1 MNPGTRAPARRPRAE
16 RRRTAPPPRQADSER
31 RAQLEEERDVLL
43 ASLRDLEAERAAGEL
58 DEADYAAL
66 HDDYTARAA
75 AVLRA
80 LQGPPPPATRPG
92 PHHPGRRPRGRQ
104 RTWATVAVVL
114 LIVGL
119 AAGAVTTFAGDRR
132 PGTPATGSLPDDPQA
147 RLNQALQLESE
158 GKAVD
163 ALKAYDAILADQPQ
177 NVQALAYRGWLL
189 KRAGLPEP
197 AMVSLDK
204 AVAIDPRYPDA
215 HFFRGMVLYQD
226 RHDPAAAVT
235 EFRAF
240 MANDPPKEMV
250 PAVEE
255 VLKRAMADAGQPV
268 P

>member
-1 MNPGTRAPARRPRAE
+1 MTAESRP
-16 RRRTAPPPRQADSER
+16 
-31 RAQLEEERDVLL
+31 QLEEERDYLL
-43 ASLRDLEAERAAGEL
+43 ASLRDLESERAAGEL

-66 HDDYTARAA
+66 RADYTVRAA

-80 LQGPPPPATRPG
+80 LEAPVAAVGAQPRAREARAAAAA
-92 PHHPGRRPRGRQ
+92 RR
-104 RTWATVAVVL
+104 RTYTAVTVVL
-114 LIVGL
+114 LIGGL
-119 AAGAVTTFAGDRR
+119 AAGAVTMFAGQRQAGA
-132 PGTPATGSLPDDPQA
+132 PVTGSVPGDTQG
-147 RLNQALQLESE
+147 RLSAALQLETQ

-163 ALKAYDAILADQPQ
+163 ALKAYDAILRDEPQ

-189 KRAGLPEP
+189 KRAGLPDP

-204 AVAIDPRYPDA
+204 AVAIDPAYPDA

-240 MANDPPKEMV
+240 MANNPPPEMV
-250 PAVEE
+250 PAVQD